1 MPVLWKWPNSLAD
14 SKSQT
19 ESSESPN
26 GSLRERKQ
34 SVLIMSSARRTHDG
48 GLPAPAVQSPSIV
61 AQAGE
66 ASEGEGAPCGGDV
79 QVVLVEQEGNPHA
92 PLTLLPRVVEGDG
105 ALPLPVLSPVLKL
118 GEDTSRKHNA
128 YFSNAEQI

>member
-1 MPVLWKWPNSLAD
+1 MN
-14 SKSQT
+14 
-19 ESSESPN
+19 
-26 GSLRERKQ
+26 
-34 SVLIMSSARRTHDG
+34 SARRTHDG
-48 GLPAPAVQSPSIV
+48 GLPAPAVQSSSIV

-66 ASEGEGAPCGGDV
+66 ASEGEGAARGGDV
-79 QVVLVEQEGNPHA
+79 QVVIVKQEGNPHA

-118 GEDTSRKHNA
+118 GKDRSRNLNA